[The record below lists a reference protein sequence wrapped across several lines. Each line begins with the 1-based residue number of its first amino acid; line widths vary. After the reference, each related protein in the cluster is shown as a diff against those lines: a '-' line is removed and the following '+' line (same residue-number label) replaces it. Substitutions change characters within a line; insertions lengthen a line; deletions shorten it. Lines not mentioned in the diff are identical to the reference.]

1 MRMKSAVTS
10 IRAWH
15 VQAGD
20 EDAAGA
26 VVSAAELSGRRPDGM
41 RGFTAPL
48 LRGEGAW
55 PDMHPNSRFP
65 VRIFY
70 CLDALLADIPFW
82 FEVCRSL
89 GTSNPVRLLDCTPIV
104 QSQHTNPSCPPLRAL
119 ACQ

>member
-1 MRMKSAVTS
+1 MVLHMKSVVTS
-10 IRAWH
+10 LHAWR

-20 EDAAGA
+20 EDAAAA
-26 VVSAAELSGRRPDGM
+26 VVSTAELSGRRPDGM

-65 VRIFY
+65 IRIFY

-82 FEVCRSL
+82 FEVCPAPQ
-89 GTSNPVRLLDCTPIV
+89 GFNPVRLLNCTPIISTH
-104 QSQHTNPSCPPLRAL
+104 QPILPH
-119 ACQ
+119 